1 MTTPKD
7 LTGTGRR
14 TTYNSIPSAV
24 TRGSDGVVVDGT
36 GTENSS
42 LLSSLALWLSS
53 NQRSNRRTNGNGEN
67 RVLGHRQDLYRQA
80 PENESVY
87 EILKEVE
94 RLVHEI
100 DENELMSS
108 LNHRSNGS
116 CQIIKNNMK
125 TPNDSGDES
134 LSNDLNES
142 VSRSS
147 QTTSGRP
154 RSSCDKTSSIP
165 EEEN

>member
-14 TTYNSIPSAV
+14 TTYNSVPSAV
-24 TRGSDGVVVDGT
+24 TRESDGAEVDGT
-36 GTENSS
+36 GTEDLP
-42 LLSSLALWLSS
+42 LLSSLALWLTS
-53 NQRSNRRTNGNGEN
+53 NQRSNRITCVHGGSP
-67 RVLGHRQDLYRQA
+67 VLRDGQELYRRA
-80 PENESVY
+80 PENDSVY

-94 RLVHEI
+94 RLVREI

-154 RSSCDKTSSIP
+154 RSSCDKTSSRP
-165 EEEN
+165 EAEN